1 MPDDHSV
8 TISSSSLTPDAI
20 MHRSFRTV
28 RKGFDPNEVRAFLE
42 VVGRE
47 LRGLID
53 KERELLSALT
63 DAERRAANP
72 VLDDATLTAA
82 LGQEAARVL
91 SAAHDAAKEVL
102 TRAEEDASRLRS
114 ETEAE
119 TAQIRHEALGLL
131 AEKREE
137 AEMMVAELRSSA
149 EQEAHDILETAREEA
164 ALLRAEAQRD
174 AEALIAEAK
183 ESRVSILSDLSKRRQ
198 AIQLQIEQLRAARD
212 SLIHSLDKS
221 RQAFEESAMLLNT
234 ADETARQEA
243 NKVIREA
250 KEAEEEGGKEE
261 SSPFIGANME
271 EGEPSMKDSP
281 DPKIAAT
288 TPLPPPT
295 GEPSMKDSP
304 DPKRHLEDVFARL
317 RSSVMS
323 QAAKPRTTSK
333 ESVPEG
339 SATVE
344 RLSASVIQF
353 ERHSAHEAES
363 TSSASNRD
371 ENPSSTDLASELA
384 GTTTKENGSV
394 GTVGDVR
401 HYESTVDDTS
411 PAHEET
417 EIDPTVATTT
427 AVDEDRLELA
437 SQKDD
442 GSGEDGSGEE
452 ALLRRNEALDVLV
465 TGLVRKL
472 KRILQ
477 DIQNELLDN
486 LRVWAGQSSSSSTDL
501 LVIGEQYLEQLHGAA
516 SAYLTEAANAGA
528 RFFGY
533 KDAATT
539 VELSSLCDELA
550 RAVADPLKDK
560 LDELIADS
568 GDQVTDESNLAD
580 QVSAIFRDW
589 KGDRLDEIVTDHLIT
604 AFSMGSLSSVGQQ
617 AFVRWIV
624 DDGASRCPDCDDNAL
639 AGALPIGES
648 FPTGHAHPPA
658 HAGCRCLL
666 VLESS

>member
-1 MPDDHSV
+1 M

>member
-271 EGEPSMKDSP
+271 E
-281 DPKIAAT
+281 
-288 TPLPPPT
+288 